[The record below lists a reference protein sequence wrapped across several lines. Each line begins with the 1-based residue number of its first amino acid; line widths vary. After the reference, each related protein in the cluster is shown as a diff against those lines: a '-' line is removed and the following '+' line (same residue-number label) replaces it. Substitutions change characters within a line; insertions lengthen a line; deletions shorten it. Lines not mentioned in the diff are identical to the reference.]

1 MNYKLSPSDFA
12 FLYEDCKRCFY
23 LKVVHGISRPSAPV
37 PSIFTRIT
45 NLLKSHYSSRSTKEL
60 HPELPPGTIKYGER
74 YVRSKLIWLPDRN
87 ATCFISGRFDIV
99 TEFED
104 KTYGVIDFK
113 TSSPN
118 EKHIDL
124 YSRQLHAYAYALENA
139 SSDAKL
145 GLTPVTKMGLLY
157 FSPTGVSQQSTSQ
170 ILYESDIR
178 WVEIDRDKRDFLSFV
193 SNVLY
198 VLEPTSPPDASAACP
213 WCNYIKY
220 LQKVP
225 VDSAR

>member
-1 MNYKLSPSDFA
+1 MNYKLSPSDLA

-23 LKVVHGISRPSAPV
+23 LKVVHSISRPSAPV

-45 NLLKSHYSSRSTKEL
+45 NLLKNHYSNKDTKEL
-60 HPELPPGTIKYGER
+60 HPELPPGAIKYGER
-74 YVRSKLIWLPDRN
+74 YVRSKPIQLSGHS

-99 TEFED
+99 AEFED

-113 TSSPN
+113 TGSPN
-118 EKHIDL
+118 EKYTDL

-139 SSDAKL
+139 SQDTKL
-145 GLTPVTKMGLLY
+145 KLQPITKMGLLY
-157 FSPTGVSQQSTSQ
+157 FSPTRISQQNTSQ
-170 ILYESDIR
+170 IFYESDIR
-178 WVEIDRDKRDFLSFV
+178 WVEINKNEQNFLNFI
-193 SNVLY
+193 NDALY
-198 VLEPTSPPDASAACP
+198 VLESTALPDTSTACS

-225 VDSAR
+225 TSSIC